1 MGMMRI
7 GGLATGM
14 DTDKMVKDMMK
25 PYNMRVDKMK
35 QDTTV
40 VKWQQDAYREVMDD
54 ISGLSKKYF
63 DVLNGDKYMLSSNNF
78 SALKPVG
85 ISQDSGLKIKANTT
99 GVEGHYS
106 VKVDKIATKAK
117 VEATITKDFDLNK
130 KISTILTGKV
140 QFTINGENFDY
151 DFSTKDNEKTIGDIL
166 SDISGSNAKVDARY
180 SQLTKK
186 IIFSSDKEGTDGE
199 IDIKDS
205 SNFLEKL
212 FGKSMAGKVQ
222 GEESRVTITSPDG
235 TNTVTQKSNSF
246 TIDGV
251 SYDISGVKEG
261 KSVDFAL
268 EGNSDET
275 FEKVKG
281 FIEDYNKLIDKVQKK
296 LTEKKNRNFKPLTE
310 EEKKEMK
317 EKDVKLWEEKAKSG
331 LLRGDSNLQNMLTSL
346 RRAFFDKVEGAG
358 LTLRELGLNTSVNY
372 KEGGKIVFDQN
383 VDKNGNSGEARLK
396 KLLKEDPNK
405 VFKIFSKESTTYPS
419 YSPDLTMSERQKRN
433 DEEGILQR
441 INDIFKDYTRT
452 TRSSTGRRGV
462 FVEKA
467 GIKGTTSEINNSLFK
482 ELEKREKMIK
492 DMEKKL
498 AERENKYYIQFSK
511 LEKYMNKMNAQ
522 SSWLS
527 QQFGGR

>member
-54 ISGLSKKYF
+54 ISGISKKYF

-78 SALKPVG
+78 SALKPIG
-85 ISQDSGLKIKANTT
+85 IDENSGLKIKANTT
-99 GVEGHYS
+99 GMEGHYS
-106 VKVDKIATKAK
+106 IKVDKIATKAK
-117 VEATITKDFDLNK
+117 LEATPTKDFDPNK
-130 KISTILTGKV
+130 EVSTILTGKV
-140 QFTINGENFDY
+140 QFTINGESFEY
-151 DFSTKDNEKTIGDIL
+151 DFSTTDKEKTIKDIL
-166 SDISGSNAKVDARY
+166 SDISGSKTKIDARY
-180 SQLTKK
+180 SELTKK
-186 IIFSSDKEGTDGE
+186 IIFSSTKEGKDAEINIEDSTD
-199 IDIKDS
+199 
-205 SNFLEKL
+205 FLGKL
-212 FGKSMAGKVQ
+212 FGKSMVGKVK
-222 GEESRVTITSPDG
+222 GEGSQVTITSPDG

-246 TIDGV
+246 SIDGV

-261 KSVDFAL
+261 KTVDFVL
-268 EGNSDET
+268 EGNSDEA

-296 LTEKKNRNFKPLTE
+296 LTEKKNRSFKPLTE
-310 EEKKEMK
+310 EQKKEMK
-317 EKDVKLWEEKAKSG
+317 EKDIELWEEKAKSG

-372 KEGGKIVFDQN
+372 KEGGKIVFDQSL
-383 VDKNGNSGEARLK
+383 DKDGNNGESRLK

-405 VFKIFSKESTTYPS
+405 VFKIFSKESTNYPS
-419 YSPDLTMSERQKRN
+419 YSPDLTISERQKRN
-433 DEEGILQR
+433 SEEGILQR
-441 INDIFKDYTRT
+441 INDIFQDYTRT
-452 TRSSTGRRGV
+452 TRSSSGRRGI

-492 DMEKKL
+492 EMEKKL

-527 QQFGGR
+527 QQFGGK